1 MQETLKDKALRII
14 ANISEVPNEERIAE
28 IKDWITKRAGLTD
41 SDITDLEKAL
51 SNQFERSSSKGFSRR
66 ALWVLTFLGLAKLG
80 ILKTKRSNYY

>member
-28 IKDWITKRAGLTD
+28 IKDWITKRSGLTD

-51 SNQFERSSSKGFSRR
+51 SNRLSEVVVRDSVG
-66 ALWVLTFLGLAKLG
+66 GHYG
-80 ILKTKRSNYY
+80 C